1 MKIIGVAGQM
11 RAGKD
16 TISDYLTTIIG
27 FERASFAA
35 NVKRVFCET
44 FGVNLEFVEKWKVIP
59 EVPPGFSSTVRQ
71 GLQQIGDGFRK
82 IKGDIWVELVFRV
95 LNKNIVISDGRY
107 INELERIRKEK
118 GLNILVWRPG
128 YENNDPNGSEAQLK
142 PVLDY
147 FAKIGQEGDV
157 RNIGRPANAP
167 CGAEFVD
174 LFLINYGS
182 VQDLY
187 EKVDKLVVSF
197 LENVWIV
204 RENVRH
210 ECI

>member
-59 EVPPGFSSTVRQ
+59 EVPPCFSSTVRQ

-142 PVLDY
+142 PV
-147 FAKIGQEGDV
+147 
-157 RNIGRPANAP
+157 
-167 CGAEFVD
+167 
-174 LFLINYGS
+174 
-182 VQDLY
+182 
-187 EKVDKLVVSF
+187 
-197 LENVWIV
+197 
-204 RENVRH
+204 
-210 ECI
+210 